1 MDVVYIYGGIAQL
14 ARVLGSYPIGR
25 RFESHCRYQIN
36 KPYLLRWFYKRAFE
50 PLIYGPV
57 VKRLRHRP
65 FTAVTRVRFS
75 SGSPRSTC
83 RNAGA
88 FFFMFLFFIIRESN
102 SIVHLSAV
110 RHRRSR
116 KGHIIGYLRSKSSR
130 LALMILVRVTTKRLA
145 RASLFSF
152 VLAEHNIVFDH
163 QEQSSFICKN
173 N

>member
-1 MDVVYIYGGIAQL
+1 MENFFEKIRKKFKKSVDKWFFAYYNKQAFEREQFTYVGMDVVYIYGGIAQL

-75 SGSPRSTC
+75 YGSP
-83 RNAGA
+83 
-88 FFFMFLFFIIRESN
+88 EK
-102 SIVHLSAV
+102 SIV
-110 RHRRSR
+110 
-116 KGHIIGYLRSKSSR
+116 K
-130 LALMILVRVTTKRLA
+130 
-145 RASLFSF
+145 
-152 VLAEHNIVFDH
+152 
-163 QEQSSFICKN
+163 
-173 N
+173 

>member
-1 MDVVYIYGGIAQL
+1 MDVVHIYGGIAQL

-75 SGSPRSTC
+75 SGSPQSTC
-83 RNAGA
+83 NKQVLFSLVSLLKRNFYNSKINIDFSETIYYNSSVIFAGVMELA
-88 FFFMFLFFIIRESN
+88 DVLD
-102 SIVHLSAV
+102 
-110 RHRRSR
+110 
-116 KGHIIGYLRSKSSR
+116 SKSSGSDTVP
-130 LALMILVRVTTKRLA
+130 VRPRSPAPKPLKQKLQRFQKL
-145 RASLFSF
+145 
-152 VLAEHNIVFDH
+152 
-163 QEQSSFICKN
+163 N
-173 N
+173 NLGV